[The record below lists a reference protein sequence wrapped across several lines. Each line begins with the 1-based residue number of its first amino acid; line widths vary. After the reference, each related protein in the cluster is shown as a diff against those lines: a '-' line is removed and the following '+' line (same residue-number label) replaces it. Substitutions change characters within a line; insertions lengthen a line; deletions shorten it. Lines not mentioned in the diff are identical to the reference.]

1 MKIFIKKID
10 DDGNIEI
17 SAFKNINAGN
27 DFDSLLYPPE
37 DVCIKGEEINIFDLL
52 EENKKLKKENDI
64 LLSVQEDCEKS
75 LHKIRELK
83 KELNKVNEENK
94 KLKEQIKIYE
104 DPEDLTL
111 IFMYCD
117 IEAKDKIKELKN
129 QLKKCKEDNNELRK
143 DKLECYIEY
152 TTMQTSLNKFVE
164 YLEKRYKDITSVIGS
179 YGSNTDMLYGKKN
192 MTEEILTEFKNMVE
206 EFQKTERLKK

>member
-37 DVCIKGEEINIFDLL
+37 DVCIKSEEINIFDLL
-52 EENKKLKKENDI
+52 EENKQLKKENDI
-64 LLSVQEDCEKS
+64 LLNVQEDAEKS
-75 LHKIRELK
+75 LHKIRKLK

-94 KLKEQIKIYE
+94 KLKEQIKVYE

-117 IEAKDKIKELKN
+117 IEAKDKIKTLKE
-129 QLKKCKEDNNELRK
+129 QLKKCKKDNNELRK
-143 DKLECYIEY
+143 DKLECYMKY
-152 TTMQTSLNKFVE
+152 TTILTSLNKFIE
-164 YLEKRYKDITSVIGS
+164 HLEKRYKDITSVIGS

-206 EFQKTERLKK
+206 EFQKTERVKK

>member
-37 DVCIKGEEINIFDLL
+37 DVCIKSEEINIFDLL

-64 LLSVQEDCEKS
+64 LLNVQEDAEKS

-83 KELNKVNEENK
+83 KELNKVNDENEIV
-94 KLKEQIKIYE
+94 KEYHI
-104 DPEDLTL
+104 TL
-111 IFMYCD
+111 
-117 IEAKDKIKELKN
+117 A
-129 QLKKCKEDNNELRK
+129 
-143 DKLECYIEY
+143 
-152 TTMQTSLNKFVE
+152 E
-164 YLEKRYKDITSVIGS
+164 YLE
-179 YGSNTDMLYGKKN
+179 NC
-192 MTEEILTEFKNMVE
+192 F
-206 EFQKTERLKK
+206 